1 MTQSMTRRQ
10 MLGTAAATGVA
21 SMAFGQIPGAG
32 KQARSIRIIGLA
44 CSPRKG
50 KTTATAV
57 QAALDAASKVD
68 PRIATRLIDLGGMSF
83 TGWTGGAKPNVPAAT
98 ADDFDKLV
106 LPHLK
111 DPVPAALIIG
121 SPVYFRC
128 MSSLC
133 MAMIERLA
141 ALRQNRLLL
150 ADVPVGV
157 LSVGGFRNGGQEL
170 TIQQIQ
176 TALLCHEAMIVGGK
190 PSAHQ
195 GATLLNPGD
204 DDITKDELGMKT
216 AALLGERVAEAAL
229 KLDRIHQ

>member
-1 MTQSMTRRQ
+1 MTQSITRRQ
-10 MLGTAAATGVA
+10 MLGTVAATGVA
-21 SMAFGQIPGAG
+21 SMALGQVPGAG
-32 KQARSIRIIGLA
+32 EQARSIRIVSLA

-57 QAALDAASKVD
+57 QAALDAAAK
-68 PRIATRLIDLGGMSF
+68 IAPAITTQLIDLGGLSF
-83 TGWTGGAKPNVPAAT
+83 TGWTGGAKPNAAAPT
-98 ADDFDKLV
+98 SDDFDKFV

-111 DPVPAALIIG
+111 DPVPAGLIIG

-170 TIQQIQ
+170 AIQQIQ

-216 AALLGERVAEAAL
+216 ATLLGQRVAEAAL
-229 KLDRIHQ
+229 KLDHIHQ